1 MLVEVKVKTARTVDN
16 KTRKKTETYLLE
28 KEFFSEAE
36 YKVTSDL
43 TEEIDSKLLDSYE
56 IQSLRISPIKEVV
69 QTKGNNSFIATLKD
83 VWVDTD
89 GTEKQLKYKVLLW
102 ADNLTEANQNAQAL
116 ARQCYDMQIEGI
128 KQVDYFYIG
137 NLMGLI

>member
-128 KQVDYFYIG
+128 KQVDYFYIEK
-137 NLMGLI
+137 

>member
-43 TEEIDSKLLDSYE
+43 TEEVNSKLLDSYE

-116 ARQCYDMQIEGI
+116 ARQGYDMQIEGI
-128 KQVDYFYIG
+128 KQVDYFYIEK
-137 NLMGLI
+137 